1 MTAKKHKLQKWIQS
15 ELIYAAL
22 DEINAVS
29 INGFSLTD
37 DESVKAV
44 GKNLVADFIRLNMKS
59 GLIEVS
65 GTYKY
70 GFEKLDGENLSA
82 IFEDLSE
89 DRFFKAVIWDVLHFT
104 GTEKLEKMLA
114 EREMLAWDALRY
126 EVDQVFIDQLAEI
139 YFSCFEGA
147 DSEILSHLI

>member
-70 GFEKLDGENLSA
+70 GFEKLDGDNLSA
-82 IFEDLSE
+82 IFEDLLD
-89 DRFFKAVIWDVLHFT
+89 DRFSKSIIWDILNFT
-104 GTEKLEKMLA
+104 GTGKLEEMLVQ
-114 EREMLAWDALRY
+114 RKMLAWDALRY
-126 EVDQVFIDQLAEI
+126 EVDQVFLDQLAEI
-139 YFSCFEGA
+139 YLNCFEGA
-147 DSEILSHLI
+147 ESEILSHLI